1 MDAELSQVKL
11 KVPEPVT
18 GYSQDRDPGLPDSEV
33 PVLLE
38 SEDVPTSSHDP
49 LGPLSTP

>member
-1 MDAELSQVKL
+1 MDAELSQVKRRVL
-11 KVPEPVT
+11 ELVT
-18 GYSQDRDPGLPDSEV
+18 GCSQDRGPGLPDSEV

-38 SEDVPTSSHDP
+38 SEDVPSSSRDP